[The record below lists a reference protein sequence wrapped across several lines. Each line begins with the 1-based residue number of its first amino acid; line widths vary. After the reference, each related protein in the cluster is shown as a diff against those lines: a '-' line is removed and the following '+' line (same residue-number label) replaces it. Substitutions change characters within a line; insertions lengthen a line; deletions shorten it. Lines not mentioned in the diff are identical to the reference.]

1 MKQTFTKDE
10 RLCKKILIT
19 KLFREGTSFFIYPF
33 RITFVESVLNVNY
46 PAQVLISVPKQNL
59 RKAVQRNK
67 IKRRIREAY
76 RINKWILYEPLTDS
90 QKQMAFCIIYTSKE
104 ILPSSLIREKIILLL
119 QRLRKGHAQIAG

>member
-19 KLFREGTSFFIYPF
+19 KLFREGHTFYIHPF
-33 RITFVESVLNVNY
+33 RVIFIESEIPVY
-46 PAQVLISVPKQNL
+46 FPAQVLISVPKQHM

-76 RINKWILYEPLTDS
+76 RINKGILYEALS
-90 QKQMAFCIIYTSKE
+90 ERQQQMAFCITYTSKE
-104 ILPSSLIREKIILLL
+104 ILPSILIREKIILLL
-119 QRLRKGHAQIAG
+119 QRLRKEHAQITG

>member
-1 MKQTFTKDE
+1 MDQTFPKDE

-19 KLFREGTSFFIYPF
+19 KLFREGNSFYIHPF
-33 RITFVESVLNVNY
+33 RVLFMVSMIPVNF
-46 PAQVLISVPKQNL
+46 PAQILISVPKHNL

-76 RINKWILYEPLTDS
+76 RTNKGILYDDLSER
-90 QKQMAFCIIYTSKE
+90 QHQMALCIIYTSKE

-119 QRLRKGHAQIAG
+119 QRLRKGDAKITG